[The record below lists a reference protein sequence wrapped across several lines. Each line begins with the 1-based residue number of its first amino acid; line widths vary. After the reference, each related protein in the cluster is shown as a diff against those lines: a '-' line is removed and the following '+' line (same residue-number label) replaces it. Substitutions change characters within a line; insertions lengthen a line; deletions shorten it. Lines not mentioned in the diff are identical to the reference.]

1 MKIKDGFILRKIANT
16 DMVVPIGQNI
26 ADFNGIISLNDSAAF
41 LWRRLKEGSDIPF
54 LVDAL
59 IREYNIK
66 RDLAQ
71 RDVENFV
78 ARLQLA
84 DMLEE
89 I

>member
-1 MKIKDGFILRKIANT
+1 MKIKEGFIIRKIANT

-26 ADFNGIISLNDSAAF
+26 ADFNGVITLNESAAF
-41 LWRRLKEGSDIPF
+41 LWKRLKEGSEIPY

-66 RDLAQ
+66 RELAQ

>member
-1 MKIKDGFILRKIANT
+1 MKIKEGFIIRKIANT

-26 ADFNGIISLNDSAAF
+26 ADFNGVITLNESAAF
-41 LWRRLKEGSDIPF
+41 LWKRLKEGSEIPN

-66 RDLAQ
+66 RELAQ